1 MTAEHKDDAPIPPE
15 INKYLAILSK
25 DPGSMVFAPL
35 AEAYRKAGMLD
46 EAIATAQDGM
56 KLRPDYVSGMVAL
69 GRAYFEKGLLAEA
82 RENLEKVLVI
92 APDNIIAAGILEEIK
107 KQWPVVRGQG
117 PEVEIEAKA
126 EDVRIEERPEVVE
139 EAEIEELTELEEFTE
154 LVEAEA
160 EEKSGDFQVEEI
172 SFEAPEPGLG
182 LAKEVTEIEEEK
194 TAEDIGIWGAET
206 ASELQE
212 EPAMS
217 EMSEPEAQFKS
228 PEVEEKEARPRKE
241 ITTGT
246 IADLYIKQGYFDKAI
261 DIYQTLYDA
270 DPGNEDIKRK
280 LDELKK
286 QLSGV
291 SGQGPEEES
300 GVGWAEPTSQ
310 ETLDPLTQAPL
321 KQELVGAGFKPA
333 PTEEVTIDEDSENID
348 RLGSWLKT
356 IQSERRKG

>member
-1 MTAEHKDDAPIPPE
+1 MTAELKDDVPVPPE

-35 AEAYRKAGMLD
+35 AEAYRKAGMLA
-46 EAIATAQDGM
+46 EAIATAQDGL

-107 KQWPVVRGQG
+107 KKSADQPEAPIIPAPSTSTGQPLSESAG
-117 PEVEIEAKA
+117 
-126 EDVRIEERPEVVE
+126 

-154 LVEAEA
+154 LAEAEA
-160 EEKSGDFQVEEI
+160 EEKPGDFQVEEI

-182 LAKEVTEIEEEK
+182 LAKELKEREEEK
-194 TAEDIGIWGAET
+194 TAENIGSWGAET

-217 EMSEPEAQFKS
+217 EISEPEARFRS
-228 PEVEEKEARPRKE
+228 PEVEEKGARPRRE

-270 DPGNEDIKRK
+270 DPGNDDIKRK
-280 LDELKK
+280 LDELKM
-286 QLSGV
+286 QGSGV
-291 SGQGPEEES
+291 EIHKEEI
-300 GVGWAEPTSQ
+300 GVGWVEPTGQ
-310 ETLDPLTQAPL
+310 GAEL
-321 KQELVGAGFKPA
+321 K
-333 PTEEVTIDEDSENID
+333 TDENID

>member
-1 MTAEHKDDAPIPPE
+1 MTAELKDDAPIPPE

-35 AEAYRKAGMLD
+35 AEAYRKVGMLA
-46 EAIATAQDGM
+46 EAIATAQDGL

-92 APDNIIAAGILEEIK
+92 APDNIIAASILEEIK
-107 KQWPVVRGQG
+107 KKSADQPEAPIIPAPSTSTGQ
-117 PEVEIEAKA
+117 PLSESA
-126 EDVRIEERPEVVE
+126 E

-154 LVEAEA
+154 LAEAEA

-182 LAKEVTEIEEEK
+182 LAKEVKEREEEK
-194 TAEDIGIWGAET
+194 TTEDIGSWGAET

-217 EMSEPEAQFKS
+217 EISEPEARFRS
-228 PEVEEKEARPRKE
+228 PEVEEKGARPRRE

-270 DPGNEDIKRK
+270 DPGNDDIKRK
-280 LDELKK
+280 LDELKM
-286 QLSGV
+286 QGSGV
-291 SGQGPEEES
+291 EICKEEI
-300 GVGWAEPTSQ
+300 GVGWVEPTGQ
-310 ETLDPLTQAPL
+310 RAEL
-321 KQELVGAGFKPA
+321 K
-333 PTEEVTIDEDSENID
+333 TDENID

>member
-172 SFEAPEPGLG
+172 NFEAPEPGLG
-182 LAKEVTEIEEEK
+182 LAKEVKEGEEEK
-194 TAEDIGIWGAET
+194 TPDDMGSWVDET
-206 ASELQE
+206 ASELVE
-212 EPAMS
+212 EPVS
-217 EMSEPEAQFKS
+217 EVFEPEARFRS

-270 DPGNEDIKRK
+270 DPGNDDIKRK

>member
-1 MTAEHKDDAPIPPE
+1 MTAEIKDDAPIPPE

-46 EAIATAQDGM
+46 EAIATARDGL

-82 RENLEKVLVI
+82 RENLEKVLII

-107 KQWPVVRGQG
+107 SKWSVVRGQG
-117 PEVEIEAKA
+117 PEKPEPVTPDLEPDKA
-126 EDVRIEERPEVVE
+126 VSQESEVGSQKIDE
-139 EAEIEELTELEEFTE
+139 PEIEELTELEEFIE
-154 LVEAEA
+154 LEEVDA

-182 LAKEVTEIEEEK
+182 LAKEVKETEEEK
-194 TAEDIGIWGAET
+194 TAEDIGIWGEEA
-206 ASELQE
+206 ASELE
-212 EPAMS
+212 AEPAIS
-217 EMSEPEAQFKS
+217 EVIEPEAQLRS
-228 PEVEEKEARPRKE
+228 PEVEEKEARSRKE
-241 ITTGT
+241 ITTET

-270 DPGNEDIKRK
+270 DPGNDDIKRK

-291 SGQGPEEES
+291 SDQGAEVKRPEEEL
-300 GVGWAEPTSQ
+300 VVRWAESTGQ
-310 ETLDPLTQAPL
+310 GAEL
-321 KQELVGAGFKPA
+321 K
-333 PTEEVTIDEDSENID
+333 TDENID

>member
-1 MTAEHKDDAPIPPE
+1 MTAELKDDAPIPPE

-46 EAIATAQDGM
+46 EAIATAQEGI

-107 KQWPVVRGQG
+107 SKGSGASGQG
-117 PEVEIEAKA
+117 PEKPEPVISNLESDKA
-126 EDVRIEERPEVVE
+126 VSQESEVSSQKIAE
-139 EAEIEELTELEEFTE
+139 PEIEELTELEEFTE
-154 LVEAEA
+154 LLEAEA
-160 EEKSGDFQVEEI
+160 DEKSGDFQVEEI

-182 LAKEVTEIEEEK
+182 LAKEVKEREVEK
-194 TAEDIGIWGAET
+194 TPDDMGSLGEET

-212 EPAMS
+212 KPAMS
-217 EMSEPEAQFKS
+217 EISEPEAQFRS

-261 DIYQTLYDA
+261 DIYKTLYDA
-270 DPGNEDIKRK
+270 DPGNDDIKRK
-280 LDELKK
+280 LDELTK
-286 QLSGV
+286 QVVAKVEEQEAEKGWIEPG
-291 SGQGPEEES
+291 GQG
-300 GVGWAEPTSQ
+300 AE
-310 ETLDPLTQAPL
+310 L
-321 KQELVGAGFKPA
+321 K
-333 PTEEVTIDEDSENID
+333 TDENIN
-348 RLGSWLKT
+348 RLESWLKT

>member
-1 MTAEHKDDAPIPPE
+1 MTSDIKTDIALPPE

-46 EAIATAQDGM
+46 EAIATAQDGV

-107 KQWPVVRGQG
+107 SKWSVASGQG
-117 PEVEIEAKA
+117 PEK
-126 EDVRIEERPEVVE
+126 PEPVTSNLEPNKPVSQE
-139 EAEIEELTELEEFTE
+139 SEVGNQKIDEPEIEELTELEEFTE
-154 LVEAEA
+154 LVEAGT

-172 SFEAPEPGLG
+172 SFETPEPGLG
-182 LAKEVTEIEEEK
+182 LAKEVKEREEEK

-217 EMSEPEAQFKS
+217 EISEPEAQFRS

-270 DPGNEDIKRK
+270 DPGNDDIKRK
-280 LDELKK
+280 LDELKM
-286 QLSGV
+286 QGSGV
-291 SGQGPEEES
+291 EIHKEEI
-300 GVGWAEPTSQ
+300 GVGWVEPTGQ
-310 ETLDPLTQAPL
+310 GAEL
-321 KQELVGAGFKPA
+321 K
-333 PTEEVTIDEDSENID
+333 TDENID